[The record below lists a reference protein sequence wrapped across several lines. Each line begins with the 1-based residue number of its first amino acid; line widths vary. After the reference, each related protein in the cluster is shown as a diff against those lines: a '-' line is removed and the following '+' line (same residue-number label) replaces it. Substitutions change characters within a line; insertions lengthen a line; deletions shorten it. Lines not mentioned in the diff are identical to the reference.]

1 MMVPA
6 MRMIFQASLRRC
18 PVTRLPAATTSA
30 ANVMRTRSRY
40 LAPMPANAARRSAQP
55 SAADVNKRKSKPKR
69 CGFAAFR
76 LTAYLGQIIKVT
88 FLLID
93 PADFCSWNVFSA
105 VLAVS
110 PVAGVAALGTLSKS
124 QIIFTWN
131 FSVFCHNRIKI
142 LSCFLPSG
150 AASCFVIINRS

>member
-6 MRMIFQASLRRC
+6 MGMIFQASLRRC

-40 LAPMPANAARRSAQP
+40 PAPMPANAARQNAQL
-55 SAADVNKRKSKPKR
+55 SAADVNKQKEKPKR
-69 CGFAAFR
+69 CGSAAFR
-76 LTAYLGQIIKVT
+76 LAVSLGQIKNVE
-88 FLLID
+88 FLSID

-124 QIIFTWN
+124 QIIFTWS
-131 FSVFCHNRIKI
+131 FSVFCHNRIR
-142 LSCFLPSG
+142 SFLVS
-150 AASCFVIINRS
+150 FR